1 MKTLLTLCLLSVPC
15 LADIAPYE
23 IVPKDGKQNEFI
35 SIKTPAGLVFKNAKI
50 VKITAIEVRFMHDD
64 GVATLAIAGFPPAI
78 QRMGESHD
86 PYAIAKAK
94 IEKAGGKYI
103 APSSAPPPP
112 KEEQTIE
119 WSKDV
124 KAKAVKKWPN
134 DFSMQQFEIE
144 KQTKAFMSMGQYLKD
159 GIPNIPQEQAKSII
173 NDAIRKWH
181 DEYDM
186 VVYEIEKQAKAYKE
200 LHP

>member
-1 MKTLLTLCLLSVPC
+1 MKTLFALCLLSVSC
-15 LADIAPYE
+15 LADTAPYE
-23 IVPKDGKQNEFI
+23 IIPKDGKQNEFI

-64 GVATLAIAGFPPAI
+64 GVATLAIDGFPAAI

-86 PYAIAKAK
+86 PNAIAKAK

-103 APSSAPPPP
+103 APSSAPTPQ
-112 KEEQTIE
+112 KEEPTIE
-119 WSKDV
+119 WSKEV
-124 KAKAVKKWPN
+124 KAKAAKKWPN

-144 KQTKAFMSMGQYLKD
+144 KQTEAFMSMARYIKD
-159 GIPNIPQEQAKSII
+159 GIPNIPQEQGTSII
-173 NDAIRKWH
+173 NGAVQKWN
-181 DEYDM
+181 DDYDM

-200 LHP
+200 LNP